1 LKKRKS
7 TKECRNLL
15 YNMFIGIDV
24 ISKKYNISH
33 PDMSQME
40 FYADEFNRI
49 NMDKNGRKVN
59 FNDFMDPENGIL
71 DSMAEYMVQ
80 KFMIEILNI
89 NLKMEEKYQ

>member
-1 LKKRKS
+1 
-7 TKECRNLL
+7 
-15 YNMFIGIDV
+15 MFIGIDV